1 MENILIWFEK
11 KNLKHMLQLAVY
23 ASVHIECIIE
33 LSYVRREASR
43 IFIAKQEISE
53 ADYRHTG

>member
-1 MENILIWFEK
+1 
-11 KNLKHMLQLAVY
+11 MLQLAVY